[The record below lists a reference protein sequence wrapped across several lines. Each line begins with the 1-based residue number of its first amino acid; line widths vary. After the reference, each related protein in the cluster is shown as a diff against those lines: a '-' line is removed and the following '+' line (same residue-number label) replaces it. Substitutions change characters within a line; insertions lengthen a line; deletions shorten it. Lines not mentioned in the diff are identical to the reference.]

1 MRINAPL
8 IGLLAGAG
16 VGSVSTG
23 MVLSFLLA
31 DIGTARGYGTG
42 QASTALTA
50 LALGTIAGSWAGGRF
65 PTRTQPAV
73 AAGAKAGVAACMAF
87 VAFAGGLP
95 LILLGCL
102 LLGVAI
108 SLGRPAISAM
118 LLRHAP
124 ADRRRDVFG
133 WFFILMNAGMAAGA
147 GYGGLAADLH
157 HRHGM
162 RPLYLTAAAVS
173 LASAVIIAAT
183 ARSPRAPATPTAGRV
198 TARARLRLAEQLRV
212 PGLTRVYLIH
222 LVLALALY
230 AQFNAGLPALV
241 LTGLHAGTHVFGIA
255 VAVNAC
261 LVAVI
266 TAPVVAA
273 TRNHGAGRLL
283 AGSSLL
289 WLIGWALLG
298 LPLWTHAPVAVL
310 VLIALIVLAIGETT
324 VAPVMTPLA
333 ASLVDDE
340 HAAAVTATMA
350 TIFTTATT
358 IGPIAGGAL
367 FTLIGPSGFLY
378 TQLALCAAA
387 LLLATR
393 LPRPTTTPT
402 STADAPA
409 GTEELP
415 AAAP

>member
-1 MRINAPL
+1 MRVNAPL
-8 IGLLAGAG
+8 IGVLAGAG

-50 LALGTIAGSWAGGRF
+50 LAVGTILGSWAGGRF
-65 PTRTQPAV
+65 RTRAQPAA
-73 AAGAKAGVAACMAF
+73 AAGAKVGVAASMVF

-108 SLGRPAISAM
+108 SIGRPAINAM

-124 ADRRRDVFG
+124 DGRRRDVFG

-162 RPLYLTAAAVS
+162 RGLYLTAAAVS
-173 LASAVIIAAT
+173 IASAVIIAAS
-183 ARSPRAPATPTAGRV
+183 ARPRRGAASAAGKAPN
-198 TARARLRLAEQLRV
+198 RARLSLAQQLRV
-212 PGLTRVYLIH
+212 PGLPRVYLIH

-241 LTGLHAGTHVFGIA
+241 LTGLHAGTHIFGIA

-261 LVAVI
+261 LVAAI
-266 TAPVVAA
+266 TAPVVAL
-273 TRNHGAGRLL
+273 TRNHAAGWLL
-283 AGSSLL
+283 AGASLL
-289 WLIGWALLG
+289 WLAGWALLG
-298 LPLWTHAPVAVL
+298 LPLWTHAPVAAL
-310 VLIALIVLAIGETT
+310 VVIALIVLAIGETT

-333 ASLVDDE
+333 ASLVDDD
-340 HAAAVTATMA
+340 HATAVTATMA

-358 IGPIAGGAL
+358 IGPIAGGVLFAL
-367 FTLIGPSGFLY
+367 TGPNGFLY

-387 LLLATR
+387 LLLAAR
-393 LPRPTTTPT
+393 LPKSAITPAA
-402 STADAPA
+402 ADAPA
-409 GTEELP
+409 GAEALP